1 MILAWWQ
8 LATLAFIVVIAGNVV
23 LVAYRNGWSYLP
35 ERAGEL
41 WWTRPRP
48 LMAWRSQDVWQRRR
62 QALVGLAVAAV
73 MAMLM
78 AVALRG
84 IFVSVFI
91 LMLVVLVAAFVFA
104 VARGAA
110 ELRRGPQTVERQLAD
125 LGPDATLATG
135 PYAETGIFADRG
147 GVPKLQLGSV
157 EGPPPSIDSDETPL
171 MFQPLGIDPSPNHT
185 AAVAERAPGDDDHGH
200 GPESQTVE
208 DPSGDR
214 TPDSGEDAGV
224 GPSFSAAP
232 DAGRRQ
238 ASARARSRKRSKAR
252 PIYIE
257 STLDGEEPDELGGGR
272 DQAVGGR

>member
-8 LATLAFIVVIAGNVV
+8 LATLAFIVVIAGKVL
-23 LVAYRNGWSYLP
+23 LVAYRNGWGYLP
-35 ERAGEL
+35 ERSREL

-73 MAMLM
+73 VAMLM

-84 IFVSVFI
+84 IFVLVFL
-91 LMLVVLVAAFVFA
+91 LMVLVLVVALLFAA
-104 VARGAA
+104 ARGAV
-110 ELRRGPQTVERQLAD
+110 ELRRGPQSVARQLAD
-125 LGPDATLATG
+125 LGPDVGLQTG

-147 GVPKLQLGSV
+147 GVPKLQVGSV
-157 EGPPPSIDSDETPL
+157 DGPPPSVDSDETPL
-171 MFQPLGIDPSPNHT
+171 MFEPLGIDPSPGRT
-185 AAVAERAPGDDDHGH
+185 VPAAEESPEDDRLHDTTESGMETHGTDDLPPNT
-200 GPESQTVE
+200 G
-208 DPSGDR
+208 
-214 TPDSGEDAGV
+214 GEAGV
-224 GPSFSAAP
+224 KPSFSAAP

-257 STLDGEEPDELGGGR
+257 STLDGEEPDDLDGGQGR
-272 DQAVGGR
+272 VVGGR